1 MSNLKNKKIKILI
14 IGYGRSG
21 KRYFNI
27 IKKISDVNVFVFPST
42 NIKKK
47 YLGEKFITLQ
57 AAKEFKPDITLICTP
72 ANSHVKYALI
82 FSKLKSNIII
92 EKPLSISTQNLSKL
106 RKIVSKNNLSFI
118 VAFNLEYLDVIIK
131 FHKILKNI
139 KFGSINSIR
148 INVGSHLSIWKNS
161 KNYTQF
167 STSIKKLSG
176 GILYELSHEFY
187 FLYSLFKDI
196 QIDNVFLKKVSNL
209 KIDFEDI
216 SILRLKCKK
225 GKKVIFANLI
235 FDYINFLP
243 TRDYEFIFENGTIK
257 IDLIKNKINY
267 VYRDNNKIYEYNGK
281 NNVADTYQSLFQ
293 SFYMSYKKNNILS
306 NFNISEKVT
315 NLIYKIY
322 RV

>member
-1 MSNLKNKKIKILI
+1 MSNLKSKKIKILI

-27 IKKISDVNVFVFPST
+27 IKNISDVNVFVFPST
-42 NIKKK
+42 NIKNK

-57 AAKEFKPDITLICTP
+57 TAKNFKPDITLICTP

-92 EKPLSISTQNLSKL
+92 EKPLSISTENLNKL

-139 KFGSINSIR
+139 KFGNMYSIR

-176 GILYELSHEFY
+176 GILYELSHELY
-187 FLYSLFKDI
+187 FLYTIFKDI

-209 KIDFEDI
+209 KIDYEDI

-243 TRDYEFIFENGTIK
+243 KRDYEFIFENGTIK

-267 VYRDNNKIYEYNGK
+267 VYKDNNKIYEYNGK